1 MSSAIAWW
9 LVVFCST
16 LSLRAGQQD
25 GGHKPTNQFE
35 ITGKVVESGFNR
47 GIEGVEVV
55 LERYEGDASSS
66 LTPRAKQAETETD
79 RAGVFRFSIAESGS
93 YRVRVQ
99 KEGWRP
105 GGSGLEGFATAVTVT
120 LDKSHPSKELSFTL
134 ARPALLTGIVVDK
147 DTQEPIRSLRVFAHN
162 HIYLR
167 GKAAQGFSEVAVTD
181 AQGRFVVSGLP
192 PGDYVIALGPRM
204 QSAVELERNP
214 ELRAF
219 GQDRL
224 LTKFADGDMVTTDL
238 DYDWTFWPG
247 GVKWDQAF
255 PINAPSGAKVDVGT
269 LEVRKT
275 TMYRARVDMPDATC
289 KPNDLL
295 GVHIRNQPNPGAG
308 TSLGQVPCGAS
319 FIMRGLPPG
328 SYGLEVGGAG
338 GRATAEMTIAKANI
352 ALSVPL
358 ERGVTIEGKVT
369 ALGSTPLDLTQI
381 RLLLKTVDWVVLN
394 APVTV
399 DAGGHFRLE
408 RVTLR
413 DYQLLD
419 QGIPPSHY
427 LRSIHYNGTRLEGN
441 RLSLNSYA
449 LAHKLELVV
458 DDQPASVGGTVRAG
472 TKQVS
477 RPWVVLSRWPV
488 GNDVFSG
495 AMSIAGDDEGR
506 FSFLGL
512 APGEYRMVAVSME
525 AKRELERPN
534 VLEQLLRSA
543 PKLTLAER
551 QAQSIELKLSTPVRF

>member
-1 MSSAIAWW
+1 
-9 LVVFCST
+9 
-16 LSLRAGQQD
+16 
-25 GGHKPTNQFE
+25 
-35 ITGKVVESGFNR
+35 
-47 GIEGVEVV
+47 
-55 LERYEGDASSS
+55 
-66 LTPRAKQAETETD
+66 
-79 RAGVFRFSIAESGS
+79 
-93 YRVRVQ
+93 
-99 KEGWRP
+99 
-105 GGSGLEGFATAVTVT
+105 
-120 LDKSHPSKELSFTL
+120 
-134 ARPALLTGIVVDK
+134 
-147 DTQEPIRSLRVFAHN
+147 
-162 HIYLR
+162 
-167 GKAAQGFSEVAVTD
+167 
-181 AQGRFVVSGLP
+181 
-192 PGDYVIALGPRM
+192 M
-204 QSAVELERNP
+204 QSAVELEHNP

-219 GQDRL
+219 GQDLL
-224 LTKFADGDMVTTDL
+224 LTKFTDGDMVATDL
-238 DYDWTFWPG
+238 DFDWTYWPG
-247 GVKWDQAF
+247 GAGLDQAF
-255 PINAPSGAKVDVGT
+255 PINAASGAKVEVGA

-289 KPNDLL
+289 NPSDLL
-295 GVHIRNQPNPGAG
+295 GVHIRRRANPWLG
-308 TSLGQVPCGAS
+308 TKVGQVPCSAS
-319 FIMRGLPPG
+319 FIIRGMPPG

-338 GRATAEMTIAKANI
+338 GRASADLTIGKANI

-369 ALGSTPLDLTQI
+369 ALGSTPLDVTQI
-381 RLLLKTVDWVVLN
+381 RLLLKPVNWAVLN
-394 APVTV
+394 APVTA

-408 RVTLR
+408 RVMLR
-413 DYQLLD
+413 DYLLLD
-419 QGIPPSHY
+419 QGIPPSHC

-458 DDQPASVGGTVRAG
+458 DDQPASVVGTVRAG

-512 APGEYRMVAVSME
+512 APGEYRMVAVAME

-551 QAQSIELKLSTPVRF
+551 QAQTVDLKLSTPVRF